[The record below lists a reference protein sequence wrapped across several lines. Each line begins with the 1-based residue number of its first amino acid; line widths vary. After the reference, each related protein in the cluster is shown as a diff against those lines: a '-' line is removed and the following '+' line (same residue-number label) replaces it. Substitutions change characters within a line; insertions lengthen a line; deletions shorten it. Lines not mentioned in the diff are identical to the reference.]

1 MLFILKNPILFL
13 LLGIDNDTSNYGTVE
28 YWVKL
33 KVPME
38 QAIRLYKERA
48 KALGYISSNLRDPLQ
63 RHQVIMLNLEIILS

>member
-1 MLFILKNPILFL
+1 MLLFIL
-13 LLGIDNDTSNYGTVE
+13 GTDNDISNYGTVE
-28 YWVKL
+28 YRVKL

-63 RHQVIMLNLEIILS
+63 SYQVFIFTLLSFKTSRNLIL